1 LRSKLGSGFAGDW
14 IVETNIGLAKKMSM
28 NEKGMFEDVRT
39 VVEEDIDA
47 LNHVNNLQYLRWTLK
62 TASAH
67 SKHVGWPAERYRA
80 LGAGWI
86 VRSHKITYKVPALLN
101 DDILI
106 RTRVTGFDRF
116 SSVRKYTILRTAGA
130 TVCATAETR
139 WVFVDFE
146 TLKLTEIPDEVKAAF
161 GFE

>member
-1 LRSKLGSGFAGDW
+1 MAMH
-14 IVETNIGLAKKMSM
+14 EQA
-28 NEKGMFEDVRT
+28 MFNDSRI

-67 SKHVGWPAERYRA
+67 SKHVGWPAERYRT

-86 VRSHKITYKVPALLN
+86 VRSHKITYKVPALLH
-101 DDILI
+101 DEILI
-106 RTRVTGFDRF
+106 RTRVAGFDRY
-116 SSVRKYTILRTAGA
+116 SSVRKYTILRKSDA

-139 WVFVDFE
+139 WVFVNFE

-161 GFE
+161 GFL

>member
-1 LRSKLGSGFAGDW
+1 
-14 IVETNIGLAKKMSM
+14 M
-28 NEKGMFEDVRT
+28 NEKATFDDLRT

-67 SKHVGWPAERYRA
+67 SKYVGWPAERYRA
-80 LGAGWI
+80 LGSGWI

-101 DDILI
+101 DEILI
-106 RTRVTGFDRF
+106 QTRVAGFDRY
-116 SSVRKYTILRTAGA
+116 SSVRKYTILRTSDA

-139 WVFVDFE
+139 WVFVNFE
-146 TLKLTEIPDEVKAAF
+146 TLRLVEIPEEVKHAF
-161 GFE
+161 GFS

>member
-1 LRSKLGSGFAGDW
+1 
-14 IVETNIGLAKKMSM
+14 M
-28 NEKGMFEDVRT
+28 NEKATFDDLRT

-80 LGAGWI
+80 LGSGWI

-101 DDILI
+101 DEILI
-106 RTRVTGFDRF
+106 RTRVAGFDRY
-116 SSVRKYTILRTAGA
+116 SSVRKYTILRTSDA

-139 WVFVDFE
+139 WVFVNFE
-146 TLKLTEIPDEVKAAF
+146 TLRLAEIPEEVKQSF
-161 GFE
+161 GFS